1 MEQNGAGF
9 VKVSEEV
16 INKIAYTAT
25 LETEGVTAVVA
36 KKVNAKQIIKGMK
49 MPKGISYQTTE
60 EGLEF
65 DVSVAVSYGTKIQE
79 VAAAIQTNIRN
90 GYVEVDIGLNCIYS
104 DNQYNEYDCNN
115 GGDERELTVG
125 GCGITLTEEGLGSTC
140 YGTGKVV
147 ALAVLKKYC
156 YSKEYC
162 CNKKDNRNNYHN

>member
-49 MPKGISYQTTE
+49 MPKGISYKTTE

-79 VAAAIQTNIRN
+79 VAAAIQTNIIDNVQTMTGLEVCRVN
-90 GYVEVDIGLNCIYS
+90 VSVIGVEAA
-104 DNQYNEYDCNN
+104 
-115 GGDERELTVG
+115 
-125 GCGITLTEEGLGSTC
+125 
-140 YGTGKVV
+140 K
-147 ALAVLKKYC
+147 
-156 YSKEYC
+156 
-162 CNKKDNRNNYHN
+162 